1 MGTFKY
7 AMMHAVLK
15 ENSFL
20 SFFIYVHL
28 EFFIVSLNEQEGMHI
43 GQNHTFLSKLSFFQ
57 GFIYFT
63 YALTDKK
70 SLLKMSC
77 KKRYNTYEKTS
88 IFVLC
93 SIKASVCKKKLR
105 RRNLC
110 QCPQWWRFLAPY
122 FDLDSGLHS
131 ELCLSIKHFFNKWC
145 HIRWTF
151 VISSTTLLAR
161 LLIEKRQ
168 VQMIRP

>member
-43 GQNHTFLSKLSFFQ
+43 GQNHTFLSKLSFLQ

-93 SIKASVCKKKLR
+93 SIKASVCKKKVEEEESLSVSTMMTFSCPLLR
-105 RRNLC
+105 
-110 QCPQWWRFLAPY
+110 PRFSAALPSPSLSRSIYEVVPFSIVIFFSNNGY
-122 FDLDSGLHS
+122 FSY
-131 ELCLSIKHFFNKWC
+131 CKHKKGFG
-145 HIRWTF
+145 
-151 VISSTTLLAR
+151 
-161 LLIEKRQ
+161 
-168 VQMIRP
+168 

>member
-1 MGTFKY
+1 MQC
-7 AMMHAVLK
+7 MMHALLK

-43 GQNHTFLSKLSFFQ
+43 GQNHTFFSKLSFLQ

-77 KKRYNTYEKTS
+77 RNRYNTYEKTS

-110 QCPQWWRFLAPY
+110 QCPQ
-122 FDLDSGLHS
+122 
-131 ELCLSIKHFFNKWC
+131 
-145 HIRWTF
+145 
-151 VISSTTLLAR
+151 
-161 LLIEKRQ
+161 
-168 VQMIRP
+168 